1 MRASLP
7 RMLVSRLTLVEHMA
21 GLSSVRARR
30 AQVLS
35 TVHLQAERVYPP
47 KPTSKLV
54 HDAHRRHNYD
64 HEVDYEDV
72 VTQRYY
78 SLTVAWERLL
88 HHIAHDVDMDDDDF
102 AFIFEDDIALHED
115 LAPENATEA
124 ILHGMELARADGLL
138 YLGACDFDCAP
149 WRGADHWVGG
159 VRFEKCASHCTHAMA
174 ITKGKAATLMQELH
188 VSVLTEL
195 YVHGDGV
202 RKAAFI
208 IDQQLKMYSQH
219 HNGTWT
225 VGTNFFSPQD
235 EWRMFAFGAFYQDK
249 LTAHST
255 ILTRRRSLRT
265 LLAWG

>member
-78 SLTVAWERLL
+78 SLTVA
-88 HHIAHDVDMDDDDF
+88 
-102 AFIFEDDIALHED
+102 
-115 LAPENATEA
+115 
-124 ILHGMELARADGLL
+124 
-138 YLGACDFDCAP
+138 
-149 WRGADHWVGG
+149 
-159 VRFEKCASHCTHAMA
+159 
-174 ITKGKAATLMQELH
+174 
-188 VSVLTEL
+188 
-195 YVHGDGV
+195 
-202 RKAAFI
+202 
-208 IDQQLKMYSQH
+208 
-219 HNGTWT
+219 
-225 VGTNFFSPQD
+225 
-235 EWRMFAFGAFYQDK
+235 
-249 LTAHST
+249 
-255 ILTRRRSLRT
+255 
-265 LLAWG
+265 